1 MRGPVNSVQSNVAK
15 RFVVCSIHPLSS
27 AGSIYGWCCT
37 PERALARRLRG
48 AQRSRCIRPDNFWL
62 PKSLISGQILLQGFR
77 LAMLS
82 PASIGVANGSHTTAV
97 AAHPSSPTPTSVR
110 AACGIRVSAIAALPL
125 ASRAFKQHHR
135 SHQQLLYPDNLGP
148 ERFGSFAPM

>member
-62 PKSLISGQILLQGFR
+62 PKSLISGQILLQGFQ

-82 PASIGVANGSHTTAV
+82 PASIGVANGSHTTAI
-97 AAHPSSPTPTSVR
+97 AAHPSLPTPTSVR
-110 AACGIRVSAIAALPL
+110 AAGGIRVSAIAALPL
-125 ASRAFKQHHR
+125 VSRAFKQHHR
-135 SHQQLLYPDNLGP
+135 SHQQLLYRDNIGPD
-148 ERFGSFAPM
+148 